1 MFPYVSS
8 VELIMR
14 LFNDVQ
20 NYSLSYRQL
29 QEKEGRLLADL
40 SLAQA
45 QLFPLRKENARLARE
60 NHELHLDHIRQSE
73 EGRLEVEKYSRKA
86 RELSD
91 QLTEMRLLNKVY
103 EEQVRE
109 KAEAFES
116 LREVCLLDYIVDLFK
131 L

>member
-1 MFPYVSS
+1 
-8 VELIMR
+8 MR